1 MLLKLL
7 YDFAESR
14 RLFDY
19 LAFKRETPVRWI
31 IELDGDGNLIGDGPR
46 ETQGTERNKGKDYDV
61 PKTTRPTGGGQVADF
76 LVDDIGAVFGLNS
89 KPEKEVKP
97 RAVTN
102 LKAKHD
108 DFWRQIKE
116 ADVATGN
123 PAFKSLLRFHENLAG
138 AVPSFL
144 RLDATE
150 SPKWMVRQASG
161 GEARLGNDL
170 FTFAVGGILFLDE
183 SVQEYWRQ
191 VHAKEMADAEEAA
204 HLGVC
209 LITGESDVPIARTH
223 TPMVTGLRKPAKGTG
238 AGIVGADKP
247 AFWSYGLQKAAA
259 EQAEDESEN
268 PRDKNPGFLSPCS
281 IRASKGYLLA
291 LQYLSSRK
299 DHWLWLGPAWLCF
312 WAAKTEQVSGL
323 FAQLFRKPYPHT
335 VREFMASPWGGLDK
349 PPPDTEKFYA
359 ITFTAVGPRIVVKDW
374 LQVSLGEA
382 VKNFTDWF
390 DDLDVLPVR
399 WTDVEQDEES
409 APLSIRRLAHTTLR
423 PDSRGRFDEDK
434 LKPDLMASLYRAA
447 LAGSTPPITL
457 LKPLLERLQA
467 NIAKTGTKA
476 LYDQSRFALLRLIVN
491 RNHRNR
497 KEPNME
503 IPPKL
508 PAKTDDIAY
517 NCGCLLSV
525 LNNLQ
530 RSAHD
535 GKLQGA
541 SIAERYY
548 GSASTNPSA
557 AFSILW
563 RLHQHHLK
571 KLRQQGEKG
580 QRAAHRIKENITE
593 ICSRFAPPA
602 PGQPPQMPR
611 VFMLV
616 EQARFAL
623 GFYQQEAARAEAFRV
638 WKQKQQAAGKPAPEE
653 AVLDEGIL
661 ADNET

>member
-1 MLLKLL
+1 MLLKHL
-7 YDFAESR
+7 YDFAVSR
-14 RLFDY
+14 GLPDD

-31 IELDGDGNLIGDGPR
+31 IELDADGNLIGDGPR
-46 ETQGTERNKGKDYDV
+46 ETEGPEPNKGKDYAV

-76 LVDDIGAVFGLNS
+76 LVDDVGAVFGLSS
-89 KPEKEVKP
+89 KPEKELKP
-97 RAVTN
+97 RAVAN
-102 LKAKHD
+102 LRAKHD
-108 DFWRQIKE
+108 DFWRQVKE

-123 PAFKSLLRFHENLAG
+123 PAFKALLRFHENLAG
-138 AVPSFL
+138 APPNFL
-144 RLDATE
+144 RLDATD
-150 SPKWMVRQASG
+150 SPKWMVRNASG
-161 GEARLGNDL
+161 GEVRLGNDL
-170 FTFAVGGILFLDE
+170 FTFAVSGILILDKA
-183 SVQEYWRQ
+183 VQEYWRQ
-191 VHAKEMADAEEAA
+191 VHAKEMADAEDAA
-204 HLGVC
+204 QLGVC
-209 LITGESDVPIARTH
+209 LITGESRVPIARTH

-238 AGIVGADKP
+238 AGIVGADKA
-247 AFWSYGLQKAAA
+247 AFWSYGLQKAAVERA
-259 EQAEDESEN
+259 DDESEN
-268 PRDKNPGFLSPCS
+268 PRDKNPGYLSPCS

-291 LQYLSSRK
+291 LQYLSSRE

-312 WAAKTEQVSGL
+312 WAAETEEASGL
-323 FAQLFRKPYPHT
+323 FARLLRKPDSLT
-335 VREFMASPWGGLDK
+335 VRKFMTSPWSGLEK
-349 PPPDTEKFYA
+349 LPPDVEEFYA
-359 ITFTAVGPRIVVKDW
+359 ITLTATGPRIVVKDW
-374 LQVSLGEA
+374 LQVSLGDA
-382 VKNFTDWF
+382 VENFKAWF
-390 DDLDVLPVR
+390 NDLDVLPVR
-399 WTDVEQDEES
+399 WGEVEQDDDS
-409 APLSIRRLAHTTLR
+409 APLSVRRLAHTTLR

-434 LKPDLMASLYRAA
+434 LKPDLMGSLYRAA
-447 LAGSTPPITL
+447 LAGSAPSIAL
-457 LKPLLERLQA
+457 LRPLLERLQA
-467 NIAKTGTKA
+467 NIAKAGTKA

-491 RNHRNR
+491 RNQRNR

-508 PAKTDDIAY
+508 PAETDDIAY
-517 NCGCLLSV
+517 NCGRLLSV
-525 LNNLQ
+525 LNSLQ

-580 QRAAHRIKENITE
+580 QRAAHRIKENITH
-593 ICSRFAPPA
+593 ICSLFAPPV

-638 WKQKQQAAGKPAPEE
+638 WKQKQQAAGKAAPEDD
-653 AVLDEGIL
+653 APDEELL
-661 ADNET
+661 ADNQT